1 MHEFEF
7 RRDSV
12 KSQVS
17 FFTFISSVNYF
28 WRFILEHTKRQ
39 VKVSFLSRNS
49 LIFPYMAPQ
58 FALCFFLSWDGQK
71 KTNTCDLVLFFLY
84 TVWWLDTLKKRRKL
98 SQKVLQKKRKGNNP
112 PGYRKSA
119 FEQLCPFSAQDGMPV
134 VTFFHRDWAEQKYSR
149 YQDNQD
155 GFCFGNHCDFCSFIV
170 INDRRICE
178 AFTSNFP
185 LCFNPV
191 TFF

>member
-1 MHEFEF
+1 M
-7 RRDSV
+7 
-12 KSQVS
+12 
-17 FFTFISSVNYF
+17 
-28 WRFILEHTKRQ
+28 LEHTKRE

-49 LIFPYMAPQ
+49 FVFTYVALQ
-58 FALCFFLSWDGQK
+58 FALCFFLSRDVQK
-71 KTNTCDLVLFFLY
+71 KEYVQFSFILFVYSLMVGY
-84 TVWWLDTLKKRRKL
+84 SKKTEKL
-98 SQKVLQKKRKGNNP
+98 SQKVLQNKRKGNNP
-112 PGYRKSA
+112 PGQRKSA
-119 FEQLCPFSAQDGMPV
+119 FEQLCPFSAQDGVPV
-134 VTFFHRDWAEQKYSR
+134 VTFFCRDWAEQKYSR

-155 GFCFGNHCDFCSFIV
+155 VFCFGNHCDFCSFIV